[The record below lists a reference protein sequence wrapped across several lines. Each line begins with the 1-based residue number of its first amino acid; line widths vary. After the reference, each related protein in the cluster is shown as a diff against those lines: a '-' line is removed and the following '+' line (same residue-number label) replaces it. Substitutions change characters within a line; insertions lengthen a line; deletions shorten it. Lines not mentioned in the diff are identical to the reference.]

1 MNVVLLEV
9 LLIYSLWC
17 AGCRNV
23 GQRSGGAG
31 LRRLRRWCRG
41 NLCYSTSR
49 RTAAASGEAPAGAT
63 QTMTT
68 CVITLDGEII
78 SSLFSCEIQRYF
90 SIRIFSPQL
99 CSFCFDMLIILYKSI
114 VLYQENV
121 IICDMYCLYYKYKI

>member
-9 LLIYSLWC
+9 LLIYSLWR

-23 GQRSGGAG
+23 RQRSGAG

-41 NLCYSTSR
+41 NPCYSTSR
-49 RTAAASGEAPAGAT
+49 RTAAAAGEAPAGAT

-90 SIRIFSPQL
+90 SIRIFSKTQIFL
-99 CSFCFDMLIILYKSI
+99 NI
-114 VLYQENV
+114 E
-121 IICDMYCLYYKYKI
+121 